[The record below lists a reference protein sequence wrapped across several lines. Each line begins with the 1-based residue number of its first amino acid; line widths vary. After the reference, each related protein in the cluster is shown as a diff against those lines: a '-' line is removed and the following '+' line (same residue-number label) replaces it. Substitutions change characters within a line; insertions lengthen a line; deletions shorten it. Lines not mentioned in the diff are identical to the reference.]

1 MDEESE
7 LDRADLQKIYDPH
20 QLPFKLQGNLQGL
33 FTPARMLKW
42 VWADVSMAVGVA
54 ARGCYNT
61 KQCLAFLSL
70 SK

>member
-33 FTPARMLKW
+33 FTPA
-42 VWADVSMAVGVA
+42 A
-54 ARGCYNT
+54 C
-61 KQCLAFLSL
+61 
-70 SK
+70 